1 MILIWRL
8 LFFAATIDPAATVA
22 IIAAGVGPIGA
33 YFIAARR
40 MSGKIGNSDA
50 EQLWQESRA
59 IRDWSTERIDAYV
72 KEIHDLREELADL
85 TSRYA
90 ALESEKRSIAED
102 LATARERIQELI
114 ELVSRKGKSHQ

>member
-1 MILIWRL
+1 
-8 LFFAATIDPAATVA
+8 
-22 IIAAGVGPIGA
+22 
-33 YFIAARR
+33 

-90 ALESEKRSIAED
+90 ALENEKRSISED
-102 LATARERIQELI
+102 LDHARDRIQELI